1 MIFTF
6 SNSSD
11 LKQIKYHL
19 ILLLYYAILILGRG
33 WIPPWDSAKMF
44 CQFFLDF
51 SMCFSYVFFLC
62 IFLMYF
68 SYVFFLCI
76 FYLAVL
82 RNTYIRAG
90 LDTPLRQCKNVL
102 SNFLGL
108 FYVFVLCILYLVCP
122 GGYGAGF

>member
-62 IFLMYF
+62 IF
-68 SYVFFLCI
+68 
-76 FYLAVL
+76 YLAVL